1 MRAIETARWMV
12 RATNT
17 GLTAAINE
25 KGRIIAS
32 LPQFSRG
39 VLEVLVTPMKGATPY
54 SRWKDLPILLLLGCT
69 LGFGALI
76 SVRRSATAEN

>member
-1 MRAIETARWMV
+1 
-12 RATNT
+12 
-17 GLTAAINE
+17 
-25 KGRIIAS
+25 
-32 LPQFSRG
+32 
-39 VLEVLVTPMKGATPY
+39 MKGATPY